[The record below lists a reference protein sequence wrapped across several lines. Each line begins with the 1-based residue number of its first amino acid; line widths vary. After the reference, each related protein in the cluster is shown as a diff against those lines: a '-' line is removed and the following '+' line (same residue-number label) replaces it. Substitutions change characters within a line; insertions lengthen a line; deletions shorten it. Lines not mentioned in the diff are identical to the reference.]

1 MSTEINSVDRKQN
14 IEVDAE
20 KRAFM
25 KKFGKYA
32 AVGAGMATLMTP
44 TASTAGHYHYD
55 NKEVEELRYCIDHP
69 NDVVCVPPPEG

>member
-1 MSTEINSVDRKQN
+1 MSTEINGIDTKQN

-32 AVGAGMATLMTP
+32 AVGAGMSVLMGPGVSKANAYDCNSGKTP
-44 TASTAGHYHYD
+44 CTDGGD
-55 NKEVEELRYCIDHP
+55 NGIINGGNPK
-69 NDVVCVPPPEG
+69 